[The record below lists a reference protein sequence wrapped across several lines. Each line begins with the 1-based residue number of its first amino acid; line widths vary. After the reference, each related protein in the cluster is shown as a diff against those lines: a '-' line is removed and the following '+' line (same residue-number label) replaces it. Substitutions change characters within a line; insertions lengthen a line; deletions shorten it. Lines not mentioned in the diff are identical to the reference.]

1 LDILVEIHRNNVI
14 KPALMVHM
22 QIHIRVFAYLI
33 ALWTQC
39 YLLIHEQIF
48 VQIFVYIH
56 YLHLLLI
63 ELVEQ
68 IVQM

>member
-1 LDILVEIHRNNVI
+1 MDISVEIHRYNVI
-14 KPALMVHM
+14 KPALMVHL

-33 ALWTQC
+33 AQWTQF